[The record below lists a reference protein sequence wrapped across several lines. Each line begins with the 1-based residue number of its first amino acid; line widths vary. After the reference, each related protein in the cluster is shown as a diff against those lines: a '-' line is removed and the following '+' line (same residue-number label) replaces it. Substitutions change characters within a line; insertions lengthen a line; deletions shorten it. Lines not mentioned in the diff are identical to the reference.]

1 MPISFSGGGSGLP
14 YLRYSPQAN
23 VWAIKTDAGATPF
36 DPGDGPIVFDV
47 ERMVM
52 GWLTIIDGSR
62 DWQPWA
68 SFSAR
73 TKHPGGEAKQGFLMH
88 CYAPKLFGVD
98 QVYEF
103 CANATACTRFA
114 EMLFNATEKQHGK
127 GQVPLVQITGAKA
140 IKIGKGNT
148 KEVQFQVTKWVDR
161 PAKLEE
167 VAAQAVEDEPVETAK
182 PAAKQSAFADAE
194 F

>member
-1 MPISFSGGGSGLP
+1 MPISFNSGGSGLP
-14 YLRYSPQAN
+14 YIRFSPSIN
-23 VWAIKTDAGATPF
+23 SWTYKTEAGPMEF
-36 DPGDGPIVFDV
+36 DPTKGPIAFDI
-47 ERMVM
+47 ERMTM
-52 GWLTIIDGSR
+52 GWLTIGEGAR

-88 CYAPKLFGVD
+88 CFAPKLFGSE

-103 CANATACTRFA
+103 SSNATASTRFA
-114 EMLFNATEKQHGK
+114 EMLYNATEKEHGK
-127 GQVPLVQITGAKA
+127 GKIPLVQITGAKA
-140 IKIGKGNT
+140 IKIGKGT
-148 KEVQFQVTKWVDR
+148 TREVQFEVIKWIDR

-167 VAAQAVEDEPVETAK
+167 VATTAVEDEPIEAAK
-182 PAAKQSAFADAE
+182 PAAKANAFADAE